1 MRQFVKTDVEYIYS
15 SSRPKSAFVFRM
27 FGGIGIAARGDTTLP
42 FFKQYFGGG
51 SNSMRGWP
59 VRGIGRGAQLLTP
72 YGTNKFND
80 RTGDIQL
87 ESNIEYRYTIAQI
100 IPNSLTLRGALFM
113 DIGNIWNLRN
123 TVPGGGTDTT
133 QFQFKNLYK
142 ELGVAAGTGF
152 RLDFNYFVL
161 RFDLGFR
168 VKRPDVSKNDGWQ
181 VPQITFSNL
190 FRRGVKL
197 PDPADPTKT
206 YNDNRYRKWRY
217 ENFNFTIGISYPF

>member
-1 MRQFVKTDVEYIYS
+1 
-15 SSRPKSAFVFRM
+15 
-27 FGGIGIAARGDTTLP
+27 
-42 FFKQYFGGG
+42 
-51 SNSMRGWP
+51 MRGGP
-59 VRGIGRGAQLLTP
+59 VRGIWRGSHPLTP
-72 YGTNKFND
+72 YGPNKVND

-100 IPNSLTLRGALFM
+100 IPNSLILRGALFM

-123 TVPGGGTDTT
+123 TVPGGGIDTT

-197 PDPADPTKT
+197 PDPVDPTKT